1 MKNRS
6 GSNARAVGGVLVG
19 LAVMG
24 LVFLLFFL
32 YTDLNYYHRSVLL
45 SKPVL
50 FIVVPFVLLCFYV
63 GSVFLA
69 VGLTLK
75 YTYIPESE
83 SITKTNTLNGPDK
96 NETTAANN
104 EEKIV
109 EKTEETGVKD
119 NGMIIC
125 PHCGKEQHKNA
136 YGCIFCHKSFDT

>member
-24 LVFLLFFL
+24 LVFSLVFI
-32 YTDLNYYHRSVLL
+32 YTDFHYYHHTFDLT
-45 SKPVL
+45 KKVL
-50 FIVVPFVLLCFYV
+50 FVAVPFILLCFYV
-63 GSVFLA
+63 GSIFLA

-83 SITKTNTLNGPDK
+83 SIVQTNTLNRPDK
-96 NETTAANN
+96 NEIISKNN
-104 EEKIV
+104 EEKAE
-109 EKTEETGVKD
+109 EKTKESNTE
-119 NGMIIC
+119 NSGMIIC

-136 YGCIFCHKSFDT
+136 YGCIFCHKSFD

>member
-24 LVFLLFFL
+24 LVFSLVFI
-32 YTDLNYYHRSVLL
+32 YTDFHYYHRTFDLT
-45 SKPVL
+45 KKVL
-50 FIVVPFVLLCFYV
+50 FVAVPFILLFFYV
-63 GSVFLA
+63 GSIFLA